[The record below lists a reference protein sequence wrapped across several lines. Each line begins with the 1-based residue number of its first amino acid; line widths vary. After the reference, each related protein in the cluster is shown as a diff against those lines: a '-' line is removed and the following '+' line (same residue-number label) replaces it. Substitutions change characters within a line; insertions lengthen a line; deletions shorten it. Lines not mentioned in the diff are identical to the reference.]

1 MKRFATVL
9 FDWDGTLC
17 DSGAALHRAFVKAL
31 AEFGISFSLAEYQ
44 AVYTPAWYRMYEAF
58 GLRRDSWRLADQRWL
73 HHFDGEEP
81 GLLPGAAG
89 VIDCCRCDGL
99 QVGIVTGATRDR
111 IRREFARL
119 GLSFGAII
127 CHEDVVNRKP
137 HPEGITKAL
146 ALLNARTEDCCF
158 VGDAPEDIEMGKRA
172 GVCTVGVVTEYV
184 TRGRMEAAAPDVLI
198 EDIEELRG
206 VLAMPRSPSI
216 GESSHP
222 NPDLPA
228 VQP

>member
-31 AEFGISFSLAEYQ
+31 AEFGISFSMAEYQ

-58 GLRRDSWRLADQRWL
+58 GLPRHSWRSCDQRWL

-89 VIDCCRCDGL
+89 VIDCCRTDGL
-99 QVGIVTGATRDR
+99 KVGIVTGATRDR
-111 IRREFARL
+111 IRREFDRL
-119 GLSFGAII
+119 GLSFGAVI
-127 CHEDVVNRKP
+127 CHEDVVHRKP
-137 HPEGITKAL
+137 DPEGISMAL

-172 GVCTVGVVTEYV
+172 GVCTVGVVSEYV
-184 TRGRMEAAAPDVLI
+184 TRGRIEAAAPDVLI
-198 EDIEELRG
+198 ESIDELRAL
-206 VLAMPRSPSI
+206 LAIPRSPSV
-216 GESSHP
+216 GEP
-222 NPDLPA
+222 GRPDPDLPA
-228 VQP
+228 VQL